1 MVTVIP
7 FARYRPATDAAA
19 TPEPTAASGRS
30 AAPAVAA
37 TAPTATE
44 SKAMVAADLR
54 IEYLD
59 FLVSS
64 SARAYIEHQLG
75 IYNTEDKL
83 YTPLT

>member
-1 MVTVIP
+1 LVTVIP
-7 FARYRPATDAAA
+7 FARYPPATDAAA
-19 TPEPTAASGRS
+19 TPDPTAASGRS

-64 SARAYIEHQLG
+64 SAKAYTKHQLG
-75 IYNTEDKL
+75 IHSIRGL
-83 YTPLT
+83 RSIHL

>member
-1 MVTVIP
+1 M
-7 FARYRPATDAAA
+7 
-19 TPEPTAASGRS
+19 
-30 AAPAVAA
+30 AA

-64 SARAYIEHQLG
+64 SARAYTRASAW
-75 IYNTEDKL
+75 YNQYERMRSIHL
-83 YTPLT
+83 